1 MGIPFRGGI
10 SQMPKHFAGEI
21 EAHKGLFS
29 SCGQGLSKAGK
40 QRSDMIFD
48 VTLVKMSAG
57 CFLVLILPTR
67 S

>member
-1 MGIPFRGGI
+1 
-10 SQMPKHFAGEI
+10 MPKHFAGEI